1 MSSFN
6 LAFYDE
12 KIGYLNA
19 LIENENIIFRTDDG
33 GKNWTKRY
41 SEYPI
46 LKLEKKMFILDTNNI
61 YISDKEK
68 LMLTND
74 SFKSIKQINTIPK
87 NISGMY
93 ITKLHSYFLTSNAL
107 YRIDNIND
115 ISELQK
121 EMRDVYPNPA
131 IKGNRI
137 KINVDGNSYLSKII
151 LTDINGIIID
161 QQSISNTEFFEYY
174 IPYNISNGVYFLN
187 IFSANNYETIKII
200 VE

>member
-1 MSSFN
+1 MDHCHLCCCIAQQATTGTTENWLIVGQEVEGNQLIAQGPDKEHHKEELS
-6 LAFYDE
+6 DE
-12 KIGYLNA
+12 Q
-19 LIENENIIFRTDDG
+19 EE
-33 GKNWTKRY
+33 
-41 SEYPI
+41 E
-46 LKLEKKMFILDTNNI
+46 LEKK
-61 YISDKEK
+61 DKE
-68 LMLTND
+68 
-74 SFKSIKQINTIPK
+74 
-87 NISGMY
+87 
-93 ITKLHSYFLTSNAL
+93 
-107 YRIDNIND
+107 